1 MTKAFLPIK
10 LGHSGAGNSERVGR
24 GGVGEVCEGVVDACV
39 RGGPP
44 PLARPHQTLV
54 LPPVHAAEPVPQE
67 ERLRA
72 ESGIVAVRLL
82 APRADPAPRPPG
94 RSSRLSLFARGKRFV

>member
-1 MTKAFLPIK
+1 L
-10 LGHSGAGNSERVGR
+10 E
-24 GGVGEVCEGVVDACV
+24 EGVWGRNLLKVS
-39 RGGPP
+39 
-44 PLARPHQTLV
+44 PLLAQLHQTLV

-82 APRADPAPRPPG
+82 APRADPAPRPRG